1 MCMVLYE
8 MDYSLLEFL
17 SIVSQNLLED
27 ISIIVAFPV
36 LNIKWIIRIIICILY
51 IISFKSTY
59 GQYPYFGVNYDF
71 ELRNLV
77 FDRETKGR
85 NVM

>member
-27 ISIIVAFPV
+27 ISIIVAFNV

-51 IISFKSTY
+51 IISFKSTH
-59 GQYPYFGVNYDF
+59 GQYPYFGVKCGF
-71 ELRNLV
+71 ELRNLLCV
-77 FDRETKGR
+77 KEIKGR
-85 NVM
+85 NVK

>member
-1 MCMVLYE
+1 MVLYE

-27 ISIIVAFPV
+27 ISIIVAFTV

-51 IISFKSTY
+51 IISLKSPH
-59 GQYPYFGVNYDF
+59 GQYPYFGLKYGLY
-71 ELRNLV
+71 LRILV
-77 FDRETKGR
+77 WVKGIKDQ
-85 NVM
+85 NVI

>member
-27 ISIIVAFPV
+27 ISIIVAFTE

-59 GQYPYFGVNYDF
+59 GQYPYFGVEYDF
-71 ELRNLV
+71 GLRNQV
-77 FDRETKGR
+77 FVKEVKSR

>member
-27 ISIIVAFPV
+27 ISIIVAFTV

-51 IISFKSTY
+51 IISFKSAP
-59 GQYPYFGVNYDF
+59 GQYPYFGVKCGF
-71 ELRNLV
+71 ELQNLV
-77 FDRETKGR
+77 CVKEIKGR
-85 NVM
+85 NVK